1 MTGINTIIFDMDG
14 TVLNTLDD
22 LTDSVNHVLSLYQM
36 PLRSREEY
44 RLFFGNGIR
53 YALTRAVPENTP
65 DSLIN
70 EMISAFKT
78 YYDRHCLDQTR
89 PYDGVPEL
97 MSELKKN
104 GYKMAIVSNK
114 IDSAV
119 KELNDRFFSEYVDV
133 AIGEK
138 AGIKRK
144 PAPDTVL
151 AALVILLD
159 DDNVVPVLSILA
171 DKNARLVLK
180 FMQSNDGATMTSN
193 VIANRCGISTEDA
206 VTALNNLFT
215 IHLVNVQ
222 QVEAGE
228 DNPINVYS
236 CYGSYKMHML
246 VYPILELSRTLYD
259 WHEFWMGFRC

>member
-151 AALVILLD
+151 AALDELG
-159 DDNVVPVLSILA
+159 SKKEA
-171 DKNARLVLK
+171 
-180 FMQSNDGATMTSN
+180 
-193 VIANRCGISTEDA
+193 A
-206 VTALNNLFT
+206 VYIGDSEVDLQTALNSELPCISVLWGFRDKDFLISKGASVFAET
-215 IHLVNVQ
+215 P
-222 QVEAGE
+222 EE
-228 DNPINVYS
+228 VYD
-236 CYGSYKMHML
+236 
-246 VYPILELSRTLYD
+246 ILESAK
-259 WHEFWMGFRC
+259 